1 MGMMVSSGN
10 PSVRS
15 ITLRGSNGS
24 AVGTISM
31 TNSAKKKPKKLKY
44 NFKEISVQILS
55 AKTSGNARKVA
66 SKARNKVALLRQK
79 IKNDDYD
86 SKELESAI
94 AHALKMEKI
103 AKKKMKHLQ
112 QEERVKQMGEGD
124 FLDLPQTEEETD
136 LEELDQQKDFTQKED
151 ELKQLMQEYEKLM
164 EEVMKQSNELL
175 SGDMLMDEL
184 TENAPE
190 DMRPE
195 DLDLLKKKHR
205 AKEQKEIAE
214 ADLQYLKAMFERLAK
229 EKQEIGNNSMQNSNS
244 SSGVLLELAGQEIP
258 VQTAEVP
265 VMAESSLD
273 ITI

>member
-1 MGMMVSSGN
+1 
-10 PSVRS
+10 
-15 ITLRGSNGS
+15 
-24 AVGTISM
+24 
-31 TNSAKKKPKKLKY
+31 
-44 NFKEISVQILS
+44 
-55 AKTSGNARKVA
+55 
-66 SKARNKVALLRQK
+66 
-79 IKNDDYD
+79 
-86 SKELESAI
+86 
-94 AHALKMEKI
+94 
-103 AKKKMKHLQ
+103 
-112 QEERVKQMGEGD
+112 
-124 FLDLPQTEEETD
+124 
-136 LEELDQQKDFTQKED
+136 
-151 ELKQLMQEYEKLM
+151 
-164 EEVMKQSNELL
+164 MKQSNELL

-229 EKQEIGNNSMQNSNS
+229 EKQEIGNNSIQNSNS

>member
-1 MGMMVSSGN
+1 MGMRVSSGN

-229 EKQEIGNNSMQNSNS
+229 EKQEIGNNSIQNSNS

-258 VQTAEVP
+258 VQTVEVP

>member
-66 SKARNKVALLRQK
+66 GKARNKVALLRQK

-112 QEERVKQMGEGD
+112 QEERVKQMGAGD
-124 FLDLPQTEEETD
+124 FLELPQTEEETD
-136 LEELDQQKDFTQKED
+136 LEGLDQQKDFTQKED
-151 ELKQLMQEYEKLM
+151 ELKQLMQEYEQLM

-190 DMRPE
+190 DMQPE

-265 VMAESSLD
+265 VMTESSLD

>member
-1 MGMMVSSGN
+1 MGMRVNSGG

-15 ITLRGSNGS
+15 ITLKGSDGN

-31 TNSAKKKPKKLKY
+31 TNAAKKKLKKLKY
-44 NFKEISVQILS
+44 NFKEISTQILS

-66 SKARNKVALLRQK
+66 GKARNKVALLRQR
-79 IKNDDYD
+79 IKSDDYD

-112 QEERVKQMGEGD
+112 QEERIKQNGEGD
-124 FLDLPQTEEETD
+124 FPDLSQTEEETD
-136 LEELDQQKDFTQKED
+136 FIETNQQEDFTLKED
-151 ELKQLMQEYEKLM
+151 ELKQLMQEYEQLLQ
-164 EEVMKQSNELL
+164 EVMKQSKELL
-175 SGDMLMDEL
+175 AGDLLMEEL

-214 ADLQYLKAMFERLAK
+214 ADLQYLKAMFERLEK
-229 EKQEIGNNSMQNSNS
+229 EKQEIGSHSIQGSNDGG
-244 SSGVLLELAGQEIP
+244 GVLLELAGQEIP
-258 VQTAEVP
+258 VQTAEIP
-265 VMAESSLD
+265 VMTESSLD

>member
-1 MGMMVSSGN
+1 MGMRVSSGN
-10 PSVRS
+10 PSVRN

-229 EKQEIGNNSMQNSNS
+229 EKQEIGNNSIQNSNS

>member
-1 MGMMVSSGN
+1 MGMRVSSGN

-229 EKQEIGNNSMQNSNS
+229 EKQEIGNNSIQNSNS

>member
-10 PSVRS
+10 LSVRS

-66 SKARNKVALLRQK
+66 GKARNKVALLRQK

-112 QEERVKQMGEGD
+112 QEERVKQMGAGD
-124 FLDLPQTEEETD
+124 FLELPQTEEETD
-136 LEELDQQKDFTQKED
+136 LEGLDQQKDFTQKED
-151 ELKQLMQEYEKLM
+151 ELKQLMQEYEQLM

-190 DMRPE
+190 DMQPE

>member
-1 MGMMVSSGN
+1 MGMRVSSGN

>member
-1 MGMMVSSGN
+1 MGMKVSSGN

-229 EKQEIGNNSMQNSNS
+229 EKQEIGNNSIQNSNS

>member
-1 MGMMVSSGN
+1 MGMRVSSGN

-136 LEELDQQKDFTQKED
+136 LEELDQQKDFTQKKD

-229 EKQEIGNNSMQNSNS
+229 EKQEIGNNSIQNSNS

>member
-66 SKARNKVALLRQK
+66 GKARNKVALLRQK

-112 QEERVKQMGEGD
+112 QEERVKQMGAGD
-124 FLDLPQTEEETD
+124 FLELPQTEEETD
-136 LEELDQQKDFTQKED
+136 LEGLDQQKDFTQKED
-151 ELKQLMQEYEKLM
+151 ELKQLMQEYEQLM

-190 DMRPE
+190 DMQPE

>member
-79 IKNDDYD
+79 VKNDDYD

-151 ELKQLMQEYEKLM
+151 ELKQLLQEYEKLM

-175 SGDMLMDEL
+175 AGDMLMDEL

>member
-31 TNSAKKKPKKLKY
+31 TNSAKKKTKKLKY

-66 SKARNKVALLRQK
+66 GKARNKVALLRQK

-112 QEERVKQMGEGD
+112 QEERVKQMGAGD
-124 FLDLPQTEEETD
+124 FLELPQTEEETD
-136 LEELDQQKDFTQKED
+136 LEGLDQQKDFTQKED
-151 ELKQLMQEYEKLM
+151 ELKQLMQEYEQLM

-190 DMRPE
+190 DMQPE

>member
-79 IKNDDYD
+79 VKNDDYD

-151 ELKQLMQEYEKLM
+151 ELKQLMEEYEKLM

-175 SGDMLMDEL
+175 AGDMLMDEL